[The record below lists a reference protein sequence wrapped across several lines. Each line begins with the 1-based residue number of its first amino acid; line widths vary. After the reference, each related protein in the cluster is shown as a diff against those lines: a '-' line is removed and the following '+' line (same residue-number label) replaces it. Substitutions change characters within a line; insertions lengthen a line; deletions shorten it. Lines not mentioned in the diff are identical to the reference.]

1 MGKLENVPEWLE
13 TRAHGGGQEVG
24 GEMLGDASR
33 PHFGQLVSWHV
44 PPSGPCAF
52 TKGLEGT
59 SFERCP
65 TDGQTDIQTR
75 RPAAQ
80 PHRAEEPGG
89 YPRTS

>member
-1 MGKLENVPEWLE
+1 MGRCW
-13 TRAHGGGQEVG
+13 
-24 GEMLGDASR
+24 GDASR
-33 PHFGQLVSWHV
+33 PHFSQLVSWHV
-44 PPSGPCAF
+44 PPSGLCAF

-65 TDGQTDIQTR
+65 KDGQTDIQTR

-89 YPRTS
+89 YPRTSGPGPVAPLLALADGF